1 VATRLTSGFRRLRW
15 ARLGALDARRRELN
29 REQSDLDDKLH
40 LLRFGLVD
48 PASVKLDDRERLIR
62 KQREVAV
69 ARVVSLPPGR
79 ARRQRAFVALA
90 LAASALGLGV
100 APYVS
105 LVVHGARQPVAPLL
119 MVGLVGA
126 CAWSLAACVALVRG
140 QPMIRR
146 RVSYVWPVE
155 EPSRRTGQSWSPV
168 YVVLLAA
175 LLVAYVA
182 SGYGLAGLSAA
193 LTATA
198 LSLVYA
204 SVELAGELL
213 VLSIVLAALCTML
226 SSVHDL
232 QAPRGSRTRPIKVAV
247 DAVQDARIGVGSA
260 AWLLATL
267 GGVLLF
273 VASRLS

>member
-1 VATRLTSGFRRLRW
+1 
-15 ARLGALDARRRELN
+15 
-29 REQSDLDDKLH
+29 
-40 LLRFGLVD
+40 
-48 PASVKLDDRERLIR
+48 
-62 KQREVAV
+62 
-69 ARVVSLPPGR
+69 
-79 ARRQRAFVALA
+79 
-90 LAASALGLGV
+90 
-100 APYVS
+100 
-105 LVVHGARQPVAPLL
+105 
-119 MVGLVGA
+119 
-126 CAWSLAACVALVRG
+126 
-140 QPMIRR
+140 
-146 RVSYVWPVE
+146 
-155 EPSRRTGQSWSPV
+155 V

-182 SGYGLAGLSAA
+182 SGRPPSAAGVLYGIGATLIMLAATLRASGLLLLPAVDRFELWWEERHLAWQQRARPSAGSRRCVACGTGSLVAA

-232 QAPRGSRTRPIKVAV
+232 QAPRGSRTRRIKVAV